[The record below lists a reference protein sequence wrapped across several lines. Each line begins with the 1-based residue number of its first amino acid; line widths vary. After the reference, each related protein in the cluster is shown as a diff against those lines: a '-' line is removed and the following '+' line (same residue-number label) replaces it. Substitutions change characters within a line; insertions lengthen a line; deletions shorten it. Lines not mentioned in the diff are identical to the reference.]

1 MKHLFM
7 FICFF
12 LLVNTGIK
20 AQKNTEEGQGGIN
33 SKTTTTTSNPFNNVK
48 TSSNGLFSID
58 IPNYMSETYDLNNAA
73 SLQYKRN
80 PALGEIYI
88 FVIDDDKKAMGDGT
102 YDIKSYFDFAL
113 VDIKNGITGNNS
125 SEPKTKEING
135 LKTIQTE
142 VTGKFGETG
151 IFYLIT
157 IVESESHFYQI
168 LTWTIDGNKSRYEK
182 DMLKMVD
189 SFKQIKKK

>member
-1 MKHLFM
+1 MKKN
-7 FICFF
+7 I
-12 LLVNTGIK
+12 LLLMI
-20 AQKNTEEGQGGIN
+20 
-33 SKTTTTTSNPFNNVK
+33 TTL
-48 TSSNGLFSID
+48 LFSCD
-58 IPNYMSETYDLNNAA
+58 LLETKFTTKTVKDLYSVDLADYLSETTDLNSQA
-73 SLQYKRN
+73 SLQYKRE

-88 FVIDDDKKAMGDGT
+88 IVIDDDKKAMGEGT

-113 VDIKNGITGNNS
+113 GNIKNGITGNNS

-135 LKTIQTE
+135 LKAIQTE